1 MNQNTSFEYAL
12 RQAQEGTEMAVESF
26 LSGEAKVKAKVIRTP
41 VSKLLPIN
49 FVNKARYTLQVKF
62 AQTLF

>member
-12 RQAQEGTEMAVESF
+12 RQAQEGTETTVESF

-49 FVNKARYTLQVKF
+49 FVNNGNITLLQYKYI
-62 AQTLF
+62 